1 MSIGLPAHLAPLVV
15 RRAFTAAQHTFGAT
29 LLGVGIMAVLVMQ
42 GQHPDSSFW
51 IAAAAMLPSFAMLF
65 AADLDRSVIW
75 ALGYLALG
83 GIGVYTSTRI
93 LLAEGAQFG
102 AGVLLILTTFSVAIL
117 MVAGPAGGLVGA
129 ILWTLAGFA
138 VAETSRQ
145 SARITLGLAPS
156 LDIQI
161 FLVSIATLIV
171 IPLISHVHRL
181 HFTAQPGLHRALRND
196 QIAQLR
202 SRLESR
208 SAALMHDTVLN
219 HLATI
224 SNSPDGAL
232 RPAVVSELRKDIDAI
247 TNDDWLTE
255 TGTAGS
261 SALASPWQQSALAG
275 VIRECIAMG
284 LEVRT
289 TGDLSVVKR
298 LSRECE
304 IALGQAVKQCLVNVI
319 RHSGVLEAEVGIYGS
334 ETEALVMV
342 VDHGKG
348 FEEAETR
355 PDRLG
360 LKGSVKKRIQQV
372 GGSVKIWSSP
382 GAGTSI
388 MIVVPCQS
396 SETISGPVHHDPD
409 RSGI

>member
-29 LLGVGIMAVLVMQ
+29 LLGVGIMSILVMQ
-42 GQHPDSSFW
+42 GHHVDSNLW
-51 IAAAAMLPSFAMLF
+51 IAAVVMLPSFAMLF
-65 AADLDRSVIW
+65 IADFDRSVLW
-75 ALGYLALG
+75 ALGYLLLG
-83 GIGVYTSTRI
+83 GIGIHVSTRI
-93 LLAEGAQFG
+93 LLTDGAQFE
-102 AGVLLILTTFSVAIL
+102 AGILLILTTFSVAIL
-117 MVAGPAGGLVGA
+117 MVAGPAKGLVGA
-129 ILWTLAGFA
+129 LLWTLAGFA
-138 VAETSRQ
+138 VAESSRQ
-145 SARITLGLAPS
+145 SARIALGLSPS

-161 FLVSIATLIV
+161 FLISIATLIV

-181 HFTAQPGLHRALRND
+181 HFTAQPGLHRALQND

-208 SAALMHDTVLN
+208 SAAIMHDTVLN

-232 RPAVVSELRKDIDAI
+232 SPKAIAELRKDIDTI
-247 TNDDWLTE
+247 INDDWLTE
-255 TGTAGS
+255 FDTGNIST
-261 SALASPWQQSALAG
+261 SAPPWQHGALAG
-275 VIRECIAMG
+275 AIRECVAMG
-284 LEVRT
+284 LDVRT
-289 TGDLSVVKR
+289 TGDFSVAKR

-304 IALGQAVKQCLVNVI
+304 VALSQAVKQCLVNVI
-319 RHSGVLEAEVGIYGS
+319 RHAGVLEAEVGIYGS

-348 FEEAETR
+348 FDETETR

-360 LKGSVKKRIQQV
+360 LRGSVKKRIQQV
-372 GGSVKIWSSP
+372 GGSVRIWSSP

-388 MIVVPCQS
+388 MIVVPCQAT
-396 SETISGPVHHDPD
+396 EIDPHVVDHDPN